1 MRTLL
6 PTPAA
11 ARGGV
16 ASLALLLALAPPAS
30 AAGTRDITADITA
43 DVLAGRDVTLAGDS
57 VVTVPSGTTTYG
69 GVLRGGGTPT
79 VRGGGTLVLTED
91 GGFIPPR
98 ARQRQT
104 VRTPGGNHGKVT
116 PGGGPDLSAVGKPG
130 TPARRITV
138 LDHTGDAPTTGAFG
152 GLRDGAEGE
161 TVGTVHR
168 TGYRI
173 TYRGADGDDVVLVV
187 LTAAAAHPSAT
198 PRRAGDASDTT
209 PSPARGTGAA
219 RDGAFGWWPYVLA
232 AGLLGALLVPSSVRV
247 RGGGGGGRSPGDRG
261 PAGRGSGGRGG
272 DGHGSAGRGSDG
284 RESDGRLGGGGRGG
298 DGRGSDGR
306 RSDGRESG
314 GRLGGGGRGGP
325 GSGGRGPGGPGSGGR
340 RGGGG
345 RHSATGGRAAG

>member
-11 ARGGV
+11 ARGAV

-30 AAGTRDITADITA
+30 AAGTRDVTADVTA
-43 DVLAGRDVTLAGDS
+43 DVLAGRDVTLAGDG
-57 VVTVPSGTTTYG
+57 VVTVPTGTTTYG

-98 ARQRQT
+98 ARQRQV

-116 PGGGPDLSAVGKPG
+116 LGGGPDLSAVGKPG

-138 LDHTGDAPTTGAFG
+138 PDHTGDAPTTGAFG

-161 TVGTVHR
+161 TAGTDTDHR

-173 TYRGADGDDVVLVV
+173 TYRGADGNDVV

-198 PRRAGDASDTT
+198 PRRAGDASDRT
-209 PSPARGTGAA
+209 PSPARGRGAA
-219 RDGAFGWWPYVLA
+219 RGGAFGWWPYVLA

-247 RGGGGGGRSPGDRG
+247 RGGGGGGRSPGDRE
-261 PAGRGSGGRGG
+261 PAGRG
-272 DGHGSAGRGSDG
+272 D
-284 RESDGRLGGGGRGG
+284 
-298 DGRGSDGR
+298 
-306 RSDGRESG
+306 G
-314 GRLGGGGRGGP
+314 GRLGGGRGSDRR
-325 GSGGRGPGGPGSGGR
+325 GSGGRESGGPLGGDGR
-340 RGGGG
+340 GGG
-345 RHSATGGRAAG
+345 RHSATGGRAVG

>member
-6 PTPAA
+6 PTLAA

-30 AAGTRDITADITA
+30 AAGTRDITADVTA

-91 GGFIPPR
+91 GGVIPPR

-116 PGGGPDLSAVGKPG
+116 LGGGPDLSAVGKPG

-161 TVGTVHR
+161 TAGTVHR

-173 TYRGADGDDVVLVV
+173 RYRGADGDDVVLVV

-219 RDGAFGWWPYVLA
+219 RGGAFGWWPYVLA

-272 DGHGSAGRGSDG
+272 DGHGSGGRGSDG
-284 RESDGRLGGGGRGG
+284 RLGGGGRGSDGRLGGGGRGGDGRLGGGGRGG

-306 RSDGRESG
+306 EF
-314 GRLGGGGRGGP
+314 
-325 GSGGRGPGGPGSGGR
+325 GGRGPGGSGSGGR

-345 RHSATGGRAAG
+345 RHSATGGRAVG